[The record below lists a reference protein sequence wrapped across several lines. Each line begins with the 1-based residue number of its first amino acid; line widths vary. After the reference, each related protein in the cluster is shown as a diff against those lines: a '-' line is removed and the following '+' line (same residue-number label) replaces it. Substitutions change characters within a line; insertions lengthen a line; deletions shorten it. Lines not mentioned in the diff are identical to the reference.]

1 MRIHSLEI
9 KNVRGIEHLVLDDL
23 PETGVVVIHG
33 ENEAGKSTIV
43 EALDVVLTEK
53 HTARPSGIRDL
64 QPVGKDVSPEVIAD
78 ISVGEYRFRIAKRW
92 LQKKY
97 CELAISSP
105 RHAQYTGRQAD
116 DELEQILSENMDR
129 QLLDVLF
136 MRQDDSNDAISAVGI
151 PSLTQALEQESGLA
165 EDEVSG
171 DDSQLL
177 GKVDKE
183 YKRYYTE
190 KTGKPAGEYKKAQET
205 LERAEQE
212 LEEATAAVR
221 GLDSVVERYEHL
233 EHQQEEA
240 EAQLPGAR
248 QDLAG
253 KQAAA
258 DEAVQAQHQVDAHK
272 AELTRAKED
281 FQRAKDAQSKR
292 QEMAE
297 ALETAGT
304 AKSSA
309 ADKLTSAREKAAEE
323 NEKKEAVEKKLA
335 TAKED
340 YATARVTLK
349 QARAYQDKETFQRLD
364 KRLLK
369 VEELAQGVE
378 KAQAE
383 IAQRGREMTAADV
396 EELRKADADLS
407 LAKRLHDATAAKVE
421 FSGPEGAEIGVDGTQ
436 VDIGKQPAIE
446 LVDGREITIGDIT
459 ARFVAGAYSSDKTQ
473 REVDQAE
480 ARLQELFDATG
491 VDSIAAAEDLHKAHS
506 EQNAGLDAATRKLEG
521 ELGPDDLG
529 ELRAQHAALKEKVTG
544 LDDAPAMDLSA
555 AEEAEEEA
563 RELVDALDR
572 ELIPFRDSRI
582 AHDVVRLE
590 AELEAANE
598 KAERAEREL
607 AEAREKT
614 SDAGLAEEAERLGA
628 LVTRL
633 QEQLSEMEAV
643 DLATAQ
649 SLVEGAQS
657 HLEYLQNQVQDTKV
671 ELGKLSSEINYHSG
685 AAEREQQAQAEA
697 EMAQAVLESVEKR
710 ALAARYLRELLL
722 KHRDAARQRYA
733 EPFVAALAQ
742 LARTIYGGD
751 ISFEL
756 ADDLS
761 VTARTRDNETVAMTS
776 LSGGAREQLAI
787 LTRFAIA
794 RLVAGEE
801 TVPVIVDDALGSTDA
816 HRLEL
821 MSTLFSQV
829 GRENQVLV
837 FTCMPQRYSRV
848 LGRSERDIAMLKGV
862 I

>member
-151 PSLTQALEQESGLA
+151 PSLTQALEQKSGLA

-190 KTGKPAGEYKKAQET
+190 KTGKAAGEYKKAQEDA
-205 LERAEQE
+205 ERTSQE

-233 EHQQEEA
+233 ERQQEEA
-240 EAQLPGAR
+240 EAQLPAAR
-248 QDLAG
+248 QDLAE
-253 KQAAA
+253 KQSAA

-281 FQRAKDAQSKR
+281 FQRAKDAQTQR
-292 QEMAE
+292 REMVE
-297 ALETAGT
+297 ALEAAGT

-309 ADKLTSAREKAAEE
+309 ADKLATAREKAAEE

-340 YATARVTLK
+340 YATARTTLK
-349 QARAYQDKETFQRLD
+349 QARAYQDKETF

-369 VEELAQGVE
+369 VEELARGVE

-421 FSGPEGAEIGVDGTQ
+421 FSGPEGAEIGVDGKL

-446 LVDGREITIGDIT
+446 LIDGREITIGDIT

-491 VDSIAAAEDLHKAHS
+491 VESIAAAENLHEAHS
-506 EQNAGLDAATRKLEG
+506 EQNSGLDAATRRLEG

-529 ELRAQHAALKEKVTG
+529 ELRAQHAALKEKVAG
-544 LDDAPAMDLSA
+544 LDDEPAMDLSA
-555 AEEAEEEA
+555 AEETEEEA

-590 AELEAANE
+590 AELEAATE
-598 KAERAEREL
+598 KAARAEREL
-607 AEAREKT
+607 VEAREKT
-614 SDAGLAEEAERLGA
+614 SDAGLEEEAERLGA
-628 LVTRL
+628 LVATL
-633 QEQLSEMEAV
+633 QEQLSEMESV

-649 SLVEGAQS
+649 DLVEGAQS
-657 HLEYLQNQVQDTKV
+657 HLEYLQNQVQDSKV

-685 AAEREQQAQAEA
+685 AAEREQHAQAEA

-742 LARTIYGGD
+742 LARPIYGGD

-816 HRLEL
+816 HRLQL

-848 LGRSERDIAMLKGV
+848 PGRSERDIATLKEV